1 MRLLL
6 DANVL
11 LDCLIME
18 LSGAPRQ
25 GRAASETILDLC
37 DQGVHE
43 GLIAWHTL
51 PIIAHYHRK
60 QHSAS
65 TTGTMINDLLS
76 LLQVPT
82 VGHADAK
89 DWQIHQIADFEDALQ
104 ASAAI
109 AGKAD
114 ALITRNVSD
123 FAGCSIAVMTPEDFL
138 RMNP

>member
-18 LSGAPRQ
+18 QSGAPRQ

-43 GLIAWHTL
+43 GLVAWHTL
-51 PIIAHYHRK
+51 PIITHYHRK
-60 QHSAS
+60 QHTADETAS
-65 TTGTMINDLLS
+65 MINDLLA

-82 VGHADAK
+82 VGHSDAK
-89 DWQIHQIADFEDALQ
+89 GWQCHHIADFEDALQ
-104 ASAAI
+104 ASAAT

-114 ALITRNVSD
+114 VLITRNVAD
-123 FAGCSIAVMTPEDFL
+123 FAGCNMAVVTPEDFL

>member
-11 LDCLIME
+11 LDCLIVE
-18 LSGAPRQ
+18 LSGLPRQ
-25 GRAASETILDLC
+25 GRAASEAVLDLC

-60 QHSAS
+60 QHSAAN
-65 TTGTMINDLLS
+65 TATMINDLLA

-82 VGHADAK
+82 VGHANAK
-89 DWQIHQIADFEDALQ
+89 DWQSHQIADFEDALQ
-104 ASAAI
+104 VSSAL
-109 AGKAD
+109 AGKANV
-114 ALITRNVSD
+114 LITRNVAD
-123 FAGCSIAVMTPEDFL
+123 FAGASLPVMTPEEFL
-138 RMNP
+138 HLPP